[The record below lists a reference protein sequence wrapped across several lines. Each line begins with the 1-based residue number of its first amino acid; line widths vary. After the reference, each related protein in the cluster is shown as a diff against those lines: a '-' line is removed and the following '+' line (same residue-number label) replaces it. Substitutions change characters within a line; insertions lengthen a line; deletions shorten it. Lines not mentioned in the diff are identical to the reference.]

1 MRVEYDAVRARKE
14 PGPRGDVPEPVVQT
28 DVWPIAGA
36 VARDVADEIVDVKV
50 ASEALVQDSYWA
62 EGLTKR

>member
-1 MRVEYDAVRARKE
+1 MRVEYDTVRARKE

-28 DVWPIAGA
+28 DVRPIAGA
-36 VARDVADEIVDVKV
+36 VARDIANEVVDVKV
-50 ASEALVQDSYWA
+50 ASEALVRDSYPA